1 MARIWS
7 ILLVLAA
14 CGDDTSQPSAPD
26 AEPGA
31 PDAGPT
37 ATETRQLQ
45 LTSGQFVEAEFV
57 AGPDDQVHIV
67 MTAPTADLAWNI
79 HTHDGATVRTI
90 IEEDNVMMVDYW
102 FDPDAQ
108 TSWWLMPGNSGTAT
122 LTVDVTIELYG
133 AATFTGWL

>member
-1 MARIWS
+1 MARICL

-14 CGDDTSQPSAPD
+14 CGDGTAQVPPD
-26 AEPGA
+26 AEPGT

-37 ATETRQLQ
+37 STETRQLQ

-57 AGPDDQVHIV
+57 AGPGDRVHIV

-79 HTHDGATVRTI
+79 HTHEGSTVRNV

-108 TSWWLMPGNSGTAT
+108 TDWWLMPGNSGTGT
-122 LTVDVTIELYG
+122 LTVDVTIDFYG
-133 AATFTGWL
+133 AATFTEWL